1 MIYQTVPFRR
11 DSLFS
16 GDPGKK
22 EEETMVHKKEELF
35 STRCDKCGKSRV
47 SIKLQEGPNKGHY
60 LCINCFVEQTSQAQ
74 EPSVV
79 YISVSGGVVSVDKK
93 TKGVKVIIREH
104 DEEKER
110 GWKKPFLIT
119 YSEDKEIECN
129 YDFFAKD

>member
-1 MIYQTVPFRR
+1 
-11 DSLFS
+11 
-16 GDPGKK
+16 
-22 EEETMVHKKEELF
+22 MVHKKEELF
-35 STRCDKCGKSRV
+35 STRCDKCNKSRV
-47 SIKLQEGPNKGHY
+47 SVKMQGGSYKGRY
-60 LCINCFVEQTSQAQ
+60 LCIQCFVEQASQTETQ
-74 EPSVV
+74 KSCVV

-129 YDFFAKD
+129 YDFFAND

>member
-1 MIYQTVPFRR
+1 
-11 DSLFS
+11 
-16 GDPGKK
+16 
-22 EEETMVHKKEELF
+22 MVHKKEELF
-35 STRCDKCGKSRV
+35 STRCHKCNKSRV
-47 SIKLQEGPNKGHY
+47 SMKMRSGPYKGLY
-60 LCINCFVEQTSQAQ
+60 LCIDCFVDQSSNKEQDQRVG
-74 EPSVV
+74 VV

-110 GWKKPFLIT
+110 GWKKPYLIT